1 MSEVTSPLPLPAF
14 KGSTVRVSVMDAG
27 HLVAPSA
34 IFVQSPRPGHDT
46 VDVPTYSFLVENERV
61 GKKVLFELGIM
72 KAWKEKLPQL
82 VSMVQSVGGTINVT
96 EDVPDKLNAASVS
109 LSSINFAIWS
119 HHHPDHTG
127 DLTLFPT
134 STSLVVGP
142 GFKSHPSTYPGQPLS
157 PNAETLHEVF
167 EGREVI
173 ELDFGS
179 SASTLK
185 IAGLRA
191 IDWFNDGSFYLL
203 EAPGHTANH
212 IMALARTS
220 ADKFVLL
227 AGDGAHHCG
236 EIRPTPL
243 TPLPDTISPA
253 PFEPPMSSSSCP
265 CSLFQSIHPSP
276 ESFRTTPFYEVA
288 AHHID
293 DPVARRATLDAVK
306 AFDTSPDVL
315 VVLTHDAS
323 LLDVLEFFPKAGL
336 AGWENQPSRKDMGRW
351 RFLKDFRKGV
361 LKE

>member
-14 KGSTVRVSVMDAG
+14 KGSTVRVFVMDAG

-82 VSMVQSVGGTINVT
+82 VSMVQSVGGTINIT
-96 EDVPDKLNAASVS
+96 EDVPDKLNAASIS
-109 LSSINFAIWS
+109 LSSIDFVIWS

-142 GFKSHPSTYPGQPLS
+142 GFKSHPLTYPGQPLG
-157 PNAETLHEVF
+157 PNAETLHEAF

-179 SASTLK
+179 SASTLN

-191 IDWFNDGSFYLL
+191 IDWFDDGSFYLL
-203 EAPGHTANH
+203 EAPGHTADH

-243 TPLPDTISPA
+243 TPLPDTISPS
-253 PFEPPMSSSSCP
+253 PFEPPTSASSCP

-293 DPVARRATLDAVK
+293 DPVARRATLNAIK
-306 AFDTSPDVL
+306 AFDASPDVL

-323 LLDVLEFFPKAGL
+323 LIDVLDFFPKADL
-336 AGWENQPSRKDMGRW
+336 AGWEKQPSRKDMGRW
-351 RFLKDFRKGV
+351 RFLNDFRKDV

>member
-14 KGSTVRVSVMDAG
+14 KGSTVRVSVMDTG

-34 IFVQSPRPGHDT
+34 IFVQSPRPGHGM
-46 VDVPTYSFLVENERV
+46 VDVPTYSLLVENERV

-72 KAWKEKLPQL
+72 KAWKEKLPHL
-82 VSMVQSVGGTINVT
+82 VSVVQSVGGTINVT

-109 LSSINFAIWS
+109 LSSIDSAIWS
-119 HHHPDHTG
+119 HHHPVHTG

-142 GFKSHPSTYPGQPLS
+142 GFKSHPLTYPGKPLS

-191 IDWFNDGSFYLL
+191 IDWFDDGSFYLL

-212 IMALARTS
+212 LMALARTS
-220 ADKFVLL
+220 ADKFVLH
-227 AGDGAHHCG
+227 AGAGAQHCG

-243 TPLPDTISPA
+243 TPLPDTIAPS
-253 PFEPPMSSSSCP
+253 PFEPPTSASSCP
-265 CSLFQSIHPSP
+265 SSLFQSIHPSP
-276 ESFRTTPFYEVA
+276 ESFRTTPFYEVSE
-288 AHHID
+288 HHID
-293 DPVARRATLDAVK
+293 DPVARIATLDAVK
-306 AFDTSPDVL
+306 AFDASPDVL
-315 VVLTHDAS
+315 VVFTHDAS
-323 LLDVLEFFPKAGL
+323 LLEVLEFFPKDL
-336 AGWENQPSRKDMGRW
+336 AGWEKQPSKKDMCRW
-351 RFLKDFRKGV
+351 RFLQDFREGV